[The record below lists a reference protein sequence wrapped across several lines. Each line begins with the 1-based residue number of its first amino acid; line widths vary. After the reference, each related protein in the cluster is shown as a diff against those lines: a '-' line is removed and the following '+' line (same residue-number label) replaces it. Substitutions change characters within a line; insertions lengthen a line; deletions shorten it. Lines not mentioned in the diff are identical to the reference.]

1 MPWTWRPPRGGAR
14 SGVWRSSSVAVGAGR
29 GCPSFTHR
37 PPRAGRSGRRASRPA
52 SGPRRL
58 SCARRGRRAGPP
70 LQGRNRGRRA
80 PDSSWAP
87 TPVVSGRPDPAGNCP
102 PFTNGIGANGGEDPV
117 AVGRGGGAVGPA
129 SALCRIP
136 AIKRSPGS
144 SPAVRP
150 SSRRKPGPFI
160 PRPGSP
166 APGSPAG
173 KHAAATAADTSPSPA
188 LVVELVL
195 ASRPSSHAL
204 KGDLPP
210 TRRHGRDAAPV
221 GQSGEQ
227 AAESAARERLPR
239 PRSVGSPPGSQPGLA
254 SVRVRLADEPD
265 SGSTRRAARR

>member
-1 MPWTWRPPRGGAR
+1 MAAAARRRAVGRLALELGRGG
-14 SGVWRSSSVAVGAGR
+14 SGR

-87 TPVVSGRPDPAGNCP
+87 TPVVSGRPDPAGNACP
-102 PFTNGIGANGGEDPV
+102 SRTASGRTV
-117 AVGRGGGAVGPA
+117 ARTRSPSAAAAAPSA
-129 SALCRIP
+129 QRSALCRIP

-221 GQSGEQ
+221 GQGGEQ

-254 SVRVRLADEPD
+254 SVRVRLTDEPG